1 MNHAGALNAVQQYKK
16 MGISS
21 EIESASPH
29 RLIQMLM
36 EGALGKIAVAK
47 AHMTEGKLGA
57 KAQNL
62 TWAISIIDGLRISLD
77 KEAGGDIAQNLDAL
91 YDYMSRRLMQANVSN
106 DISIL
111 DEITSLIREIKS
123 AWDQIPESAKS
134 LRPTV
139 GQQPA

>member
-1 MNHAGALNAVQQYKK
+1 MNHAGAINAVQQYKK
-16 MGISS
+16 MGIST

-36 EGALGKIAVAK
+36 EGALGKIAIAK
-47 AHMTEGKLGA
+47 AHMVEGKLGK

-77 KEAGGDIAQNLDAL
+77 KEAGGDIAQNLEAL

-106 DISIL
+106 DVTIL
-111 DEITSLIREIKS
+111 DEISSLMLEIKG
-123 AWDQIPESAKS
+123 AWDQIPESAKNT
-134 LRPTV
+134 RPPMD
-139 GQQPA
+139 QQPA